1 MANELSTCLVLSTI
15 RAARAL
21 TRRYDARLRDY
32 GVTLAQF
39 MVMGSIRDRADRTL
53 SEHAERIAMDR
64 TTLSR
69 NLDLLERKGLA
80 RKDAGGAGNA
90 RRCALT
96 PEGEALLD
104 RLMPVWRDAQAEM
117 RGRLHEA
124 DPDVDPDAFLHMLA
138 LLTRA

>member
-1 MANELSTCLVLSTI
+1 MASELSNCLVLSTI

-21 TRRYDARLRDY
+21 TRRYDARLREH

-39 MVMGSIRDRADRTL
+39 SVMGSIREKADRTL

-69 NLDLLERKGLA
+69 NLDLLERRGLA
-80 RKDAGGAGNA
+80 RKDAGGVGNA

-104 RLMPVWRDAQAEM
+104 RLMPVWREAQAEI
-117 RGRLHEA
+117 RGRL
-124 DPDVDPDAFLHMLA
+124 DDTDPDAFLHMLG

>member
-39 MVMGSIRDRADRTL
+39 MVMGSIRDQADRTL

-80 RKDAGGAGNA
+80 RKDAGAAGNA

-96 PEGEALLD
+96 PEGDALLD
-104 RLMPVWRDAQAEM
+104 RLMPAWHEAQAEI

-124 DPDVDPDAFLHMLA
+124 GPDADPDAYLHMLT
-138 LLTRA
+138 LLTRP

>member
-1 MANELSTCLVLSTI
+1 MSTPLSTCLVLSTI

-21 TRRYDARLRDY
+21 TRRYDARLREH

-39 MVMGSIRDRADRTL
+39 SVMGSIREQAERTL

-80 RKDAGGAGNA
+80 RKTSGAGNA

-96 PEGEALLD
+96 PAGEALLD
-104 RLMPVWRDAQAEM
+104 RLMPLWAEAQDEIRARLGDA
-117 RGRLHEA
+117 
-124 DPDVDPDAFLHMLA
+124 DPDAFLHMLD
-138 LLTRA
+138 LLTRP